1 MALDGDV
8 DFSPEALQLL
18 LDRMKKNTKV
28 GATCGRIK
36 PGGSGKALVKL
47 GTLIHWTMINFSQQ
61 T

>member
-18 LDRMKKNTKV
+18 IDRMKKNPKV

-36 PGGSGKALVKL
+36 PGGSGNTAIIIC
-47 GTLIHWTMINFSQQ
+47 IHIYSRFL
-61 T
+61 

>member
-18 LDRMKKNTKV
+18 IDRMKKNPKV

-36 PGGSGKALVKL
+36 PGGSGVKANVNAL
-47 GTLIHWTMINFSQQ
+47 
-61 T
+61 